1 MRRHRLVVIVVLVLA
16 AALGA
21 ALPALAA
28 GPWPASLT
36 AGSQSV
42 RPAALNCP
50 LPDRMWP
57 DDPYPYACPPPV
69 KLPPLPGRG

>member
-21 ALPALAA
+21 ALPVLATGTLSA
-28 GPWPASLT
+28 NT
-36 AGSQSV
+36 AVGSQPI
-42 RPAALNCP
+42 RPAALDCP

-57 DDPYPYACPPPV
+57 DEPNPYACPPPV
-69 KLPPLPGRG
+69 KLPPLPGRS